1 MLVGVVDYH
10 AGNLTSVKSALSF
23 LNVDFVVSTE
33 PDGLKGC
40 GKLIFPGVGEAG
52 SAMQVLRGA
61 GWDHFLSDWVKS
73 GKEMLGICLGHQII
87 FGQSEESNTACL
99 GLIPGEVK
107 RFAGGTGLKV
117 PQIGWN
123 TVEREG
129 ESPLFRDIP
138 SDAGF
143 YFVHSY
149 YAVPDDPGMIIGT
162 TDYIC
167 RFASAVQ
174 RDSLFSVQFHPEKSG
189 RYGLR
194 LLDNFL
200 KM

>member
-10 AGNLTSVKSALSF
+10 AGNLTSVQSALSF
-23 LNVDFVVSTE
+23 LKADFVVSTE
-33 PDGLKGC
+33 PEKLSGC

-52 SAMQVLRGA
+52 SAMQVLRRA
-61 GWDHFLSDWVKS
+61 GWDQFLSDWVKA

-87 FGQSEESNTACL
+87 FGKSEESDTTCL
-99 GLIPGEVK
+99 GLIPGEVR
-107 RFAGGTGLKV
+107 RFSGTAGMKV

-123 TVEREG
+123 TVERES

-138 SDAGF
+138 ADAGF

-149 YAVPDDPGMIIGT
+149 YAVPEDTATIIGT

-194 LLDNFL
+194 LLENFL
-200 KM
+200 EM